1 MPQLQN
7 DLKTARGDLRGLRT
21 DAMPSSRKAR
31 IHLLTP
37 GQSLASERGGSEG
50 PGESPLTSWGR
61 YRTSLFS
68 TDLMRIP
75 FAGIHAG
82 EGFACRETAA
92 ILSAGRSVAVTV
104 DSALTG
110 HPPSPPP
117 APLTLHSWAAGR
129 ARTPLRGYPE
139 AKRGTK

>member
-1 MPQLQN
+1 MPLLQN
-7 DLKTARGDLRGLRT
+7 DLKTARGDPRGLRT

-68 TDLMRIP
+68 AD
-75 FAGIHAG
+75 
-82 EGFACRETAA
+82 
-92 ILSAGRSVAVTV
+92 
-104 DSALTG
+104 
-110 HPPSPPP
+110 
-117 APLTLHSWAAGR
+117 R
-129 ARTPLRGYPE
+129 ARTPLRGYAE
-139 AKRGTK
+139 AKRGSR